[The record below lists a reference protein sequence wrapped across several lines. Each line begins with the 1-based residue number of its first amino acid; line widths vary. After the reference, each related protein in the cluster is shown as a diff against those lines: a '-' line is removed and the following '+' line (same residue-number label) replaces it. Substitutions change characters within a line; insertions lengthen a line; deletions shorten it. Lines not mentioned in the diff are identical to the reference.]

1 MNINYGIYQFMNL
14 LAPIL
19 FVGIF
24 VIVIGT
30 FVVAAVKGVGTW
42 ARNNAQPV
50 IDADATVVSRREDI
64 RRGANHHR
72 YTTYYV
78 TFEME
83 DRNRQEFA
91 VSGREYGQISEGD
104 YGQLTF
110 QGTRFLGF
118 RRVI

>member
-1 MNINYGIYQFMNL
+1 MEYGMFQFTNL
-14 LAPIL
+14 LFPIM
-19 FVGIF
+19 FIVIF
-24 VIVIGT
+24 VIVIGS
-30 FVVAAVKGVGTW
+30 FIAVAVKGVGTW
-42 ARNNAQPV
+42 ARTAAQPV
-50 IDADATVVSRREDI
+50 IDPAATVVSRREDI

-83 DRNRQEFA
+83 DRTRQEFA

>member
-1 MNINYGIYQFMNL
+1 MGYGMYQIMNL
-14 LAPIL
+14 LFPIM
-19 FVGIF
+19 FIVIF
-24 VIVIGT
+24 LIVIGT
-30 FVVAAVKGVGTW
+30 FVVTAVKGAGTW

>member
-1 MNINYGIYQFMNL
+1 MEYGMFQFMNL
-14 LAPIL
+14 LFPIM
-19 FVGIF
+19 FIVIF
-24 VIVIGT
+24 VIVIGS
-30 FVVAAVKGVGTW
+30 FIAVAVKVVGTW

-64 RRGANHHR
+64 RRGTNHHR

-83 DRNRQEFA
+83 DRIRQEFA

>member
-1 MNINYGIYQFMNL
+1 MGYGMYQIMNL
-14 LAPIL
+14 LFPIM
-19 FVGIF
+19 FIVIF
-24 VIVIGT
+24 LIVIGT
-30 FVVAAVKGVGTW
+30 FVVAAVKGAGTW

-64 RRGANHHR
+64 RRGGNHHR

>member
-1 MNINYGIYQFMNL
+1 MEYGMFQFMNL
-14 LAPIL
+14 LFPIM
-19 FVGIF
+19 FTVIF
-24 VIVIGT
+24 VIVIGS
-30 FVVAAVKGVGTW
+30 FIAVAVKGVGTW

-83 DRNRQEFA
+83 DRTRQEFA

>member
-1 MNINYGIYQFMNL
+1 MGYGIFQIIDL
-14 LAPIL
+14 LFPIM
-19 FVGIF
+19 FIVIF
-24 VIVIGT
+24 AIVIGT
-30 FVVAAVKGVGTW
+30 FIVTAVKGAGTW
-42 ARNNAQPV
+42 MRNNAQPV

-64 RRGANHHR
+64 CHGTNHHR

-83 DRNRQEFA
+83 DRTRQEFT
-91 VSGREYGQISEGD
+91 VSGREYGQILEGD

-118 RRVI
+118 RRVF